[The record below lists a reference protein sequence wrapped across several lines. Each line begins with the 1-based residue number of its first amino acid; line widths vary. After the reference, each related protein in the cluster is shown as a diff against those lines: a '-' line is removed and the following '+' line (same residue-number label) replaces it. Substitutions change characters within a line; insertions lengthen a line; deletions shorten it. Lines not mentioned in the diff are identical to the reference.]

1 MSDEEENLTMA
12 DDNRSLDH
20 DAAPG
25 TRLNDRNAAGL
36 GDSGD
41 LGAGTP
47 ANVDVHNLG
56 QKDRPQEEWGEP
68 AGEAATFSSDN
79 TRKGLGIEADRS
91 QGAKTRRLSKD
102 IISRRI

>member
-1 MSDEEENLTMA
+1 MA
-12 DDNRSLDH
+12 DETRGLDP
-20 DAAPG
+20 DVAPG
-25 TRLNDRNAAGL
+25 ARLDDRNATGL
-36 GDSGD
+36 GQVGD

-79 TRKGLGIEADRS
+79 TRKGLGIDADRS
-91 QGAKTRRLSKD
+91 QGSKTRRLNKD
-102 IISRRI
+102 IISRRM